1 MALPTTIRAALDRLY
16 DRITDARDGMVW
28 EKFSYAGKPWKLKV
42 YWSRDNGRLTVE
54 IRLEERLI

>member
-1 MALPTTIRAALDRLY
+1 
-16 DRITDARDGMVW
+16 MVW